1 MSEHRSPTGPG
12 PAILQIVPRLD
23 AGGAERSAVEVAAAL
38 ARAGFVSLVAS
49 EGGRLVPELEAAGA
63 EWIAMPVNA
72 KSPLALL
79 ANAWRL
85 SGLIRKRSIQ
95 LVHARSRAPA
105 WSALWAARRTGVA
118 FVTTFHG
125 AYAADFPLKR
135 LYNSVM
141 LRGDA
146 VIANSQWTAD
156 HIARDYSLTPKR
168 LVVMPRGVEPGRF
181 DPALVPHE
189 RVLRLREAWGAGP
202 GHSVVLLPG
211 RMTRWKGQLILIEA
225 VARLAQNRE
234 PGALRVV
241 FAGDAQGRDDYT
253 AELERAVERHGLGQ
267 VVAIAGHVE
276 DMAAAYLAADI
287 VVSASTKPEAFGRV
301 AAEAAAMARPVIATD
316 HGGARETVLPGA
328 SGLLVPPGDPA
339 PLAAALKELF
349 DAGPA
354 ARAAMGAAGRAHVL
368 RHFTLERM
376 TGETIGLY
384 RELLGLGAAK

>member
-1 MSEHRSPTGPG
+1 
-12 PAILQIVPRLD
+12 VPRLD
-23 AGGAERSAVEVAAAL
+23 AGGAERSAVEIAAAL
-38 ARAGFVSLVAS
+38 AHAGFVPLVAS
-49 EGGRLVPELEAAGA
+49 EGGRMVAEFEAAGG
-63 EWIAMPVNA
+63 EWLPMPLDA
-72 KSPLALL
+72 KSPSALL
-79 ANAWRL
+79 ANARRL
-85 SGLIRKRSIQ
+85 RDLIRRRNIR

-105 WSALWAARRTGVA
+105 WSALWAARRTGTA

-156 HIARDYSLTPKR
+156 HIREDYWLRPKR
-168 LVVMPRGVEPGRF
+168 LVVIPRGVDLDRF
-181 DPALVPHE
+181 DPAGVPRE
-189 RVLRLREAWGAGP
+189 RVLRLREAWGAGREQ
-202 GHSVVLLPG
+202 SVVLLPG

-225 VARLAQNRE
+225 AARLAQKRE

-253 AELERAVERHGLGQ
+253 AEVERAVERHRLGQ

-276 DMAAAYLAADI
+276 DMAAAYLASDI

-301 AAEAAAMARPVIATD
+301 AAEGAAMARPVIATD
-316 HGGARETVLPGA
+316 HGGARETVLA
-328 SGLLVPPGDPA
+328 DTSGLLVPPGDPA
-339 PLAAALKELF
+339 TLAEALTKLL

-354 ARAAMGAAGRAHVL
+354 ARAAMGAAGRAHIQ

-384 RELLGLGAAK
+384 RELLGPLAAK